1 MIDFLTHPHHRYT
14 QSFDWI
20 QEAIGLPIRIL
31 YGDEATLR
39 EYLPSLQ
46 TKPPPLL
53 ILFQLEHLAAWAS
66 CFCPVM
72 VFPMN
77 DLTRMTPDS
86 YLASLREV
94 EWISFSRGLHQRL
107 SGLGLSSRYLQYAPN
122 PDEFPE
128 VSWEKGAQAYFWERM
143 PAELDDRAVRQI
155 LRGLGVESLEVRR
168 LEDAL
173 FSSSKKTAK
182 EGAERSWQG
191 REEYLRSLAGFNVY
205 VAPRRHEGIGMA
217 FLEAMAMGM
226 CVVAENQPTANE
238 YILSGLNGILY
249 SGDREKIYPPR
260 RVEPAELAR
269 MGREARE
276 TIRRIHG
283 EWLAKKVEILQCVEG
298 LLQRRMKPRT
308 PPAGLLNL
316 PINFWQNQ
324 KGFWESFGSGDS
336 GIWRSG
342 AIEKKGRQARSV
354 GGRIRTLW
362 RHLKDAA
369 RPGNKAAGLDG
380 QPYSQSG

>member
-1 MIDFLTHPHHRYT
+1 MVDFLTHPHHRYT

-20 QEAIGLPIRIL
+20 QEAIGLPLRIL
-31 YGDEATLR
+31 HGDEATLR

-46 TKPPPLL
+46 KQPPKLL

-66 CFCPVM
+66 CFCPVL
-72 VFPMN
+72 VFPMH

-86 YLASLREV
+86 YLVPLREV
-94 EWISFSRGLHQRL
+94 EWISFSRSLHQRL

-122 PDEFPE
+122 PDGFPE
-128 VSWEKGAQAYFWERM
+128 VSWGQGAQAYFWERM

-173 FSSSKKTAK
+173 FSSSKKIEK

-191 REEYLRSLAGFNVY
+191 RGEYLRSLSKYNIY
-205 VAPRRHEGIGMA
+205 VAPRRHEGIGMT

-238 YILSGLNGILY
+238 YILSGGNGILY
-249 SGDREKIYPPR
+249 GGGRERIYPPR

-283 EWLAKKVEILQCVEG
+283 EWLAKKVEIGRCVEAM
-298 LLQRRMKPRT
+298 LQRRIEPKV

-316 PINFWQNQ
+316 TIDFWQDQ
-324 KGFWESFGSGDS
+324 AAFWESSAS
-336 GIWRSG
+336 AAPEIWRSG
-342 AIEKKGRQARSV
+342 AIEKKGRRARSV
-354 GGRIRTLW
+354 GGRIRMFW
-362 RHLKDAA
+362 RHLKAAA
-369 RPGNKAAGLDG
+369 RRGNEAVG
-380 QPYSQSG
+380 SGG

>member
-1 MIDFLTHPHHRYT
+1 MIDFLTHSHHRYT

-31 YGDEATLR
+31 YGDEATLL

-46 TKPPPLL
+46 KQPPKLL

-66 CFCPVM
+66 HFCPVL

-86 YLASLREV
+86 YLSFLREV
-94 EWISFSRGLHQRL
+94 EWISFSRALHQRL

-122 PDEFPE
+122 PDGFPE

-173 FSSSKKTAK
+173 FSSSKRTVK

-238 YILSGLNGILY
+238 YILSGQNGILY
-249 SGDREKIYPPR
+249 GGDQEKIYPPR
-260 RVEPAELAR
+260 QVESPEMAR

-276 TIRRIHG
+276 TIRLIHG
-283 EWLAKKVEILQCVEG
+283 EWIAKKVEIGRCIEA
-298 LLQRRMKPRT
+298 LLQRRMNPKA

-316 PINFWQNQ
+316 TINFWQDQ
-324 KGFWESFGSGDS
+324 KGFWESFGSEVPRV
-336 GIWRSG
+336 WRSG
-342 AIEKKGRQARSV
+342 VIEKKGRQARSV
-354 GGRIRTLW
+354 GGRMRTFW
-362 RHLKDAA
+362 RHLKVAA
-369 RPGNKAAGLDG
+369 RRGSEAMGSDG

>member
-20 QEAIGLPIRIL
+20 QQAIGHPMRIL
-31 YGDEATLR
+31 HGDKATLR

-46 TKPPPLL
+46 RQPPKLL
-53 ILFQLEHLAAWAS
+53 ILFQLENLAAWAS
-66 CFCPVM
+66 HFCPVL
-72 VFPMN
+72 VFPMH
-77 DLTRMTPDS
+77 DLTRMTPDA

-107 SGLGLSSRYLQYAPN
+107 SGLGLSSRHLQYAPDPN
-122 PDEFPE
+122 GFPE
-128 VSWEKGAQAYFWERM
+128 VSWQQGPRAYFWERM
-143 PAELDDRAVRQI
+143 PAELDDRAVRQT
-155 LRGLGVESLEVRR
+155 LGALGVESLEVRR

-173 FSSSKKTAK
+173 FSCGKKTAK

-191 REEYLRSLAGFNVY
+191 REAYLRSLAGFNVY

-226 CVVAENQPTANE
+226 CVVAENHPTANE
-238 YILSGLNGILY
+238 YILSGQNGILY
-249 SGDREKIYPPR
+249 GGDRERIYPPR
-260 RVEPAELAR
+260 QVELAELAR

-276 TIRRIHG
+276 TIRLIHG
-283 EWLAKKVEILQCVEG
+283 EWLTKKIEIGRCVEAM
-298 LLQRRMKPRT
+298 LQRRMEPKV

-316 PINFWQNQ
+316 TIDFWEDQ
-324 KGFWESFGSGDS
+324 KGFWQSFGSGDS

-354 GGRIRTLW
+354 SGRIRTFW
-362 RHLKDAA
+362 RHLKAAA
-369 RPGNKAAGLDG
+369 RQDNE
-380 QPYSQSG
+380 SGGV

>member
-20 QEAIGLPIRIL
+20 QEAIGLPMRIL

-46 TKPPPLL
+46 KQPPKLL

-66 CFCPVM
+66 CFCPVL
-72 VFPMN
+72 VFPMH
-77 DLTRMTPDS
+77 DLTRTTPDA

-94 EWISFSRGLHQRL
+94 EWISFSRNLHQRL
-107 SGLGLSSRYLQYAPN
+107 SGLGLSSRYLQYAPD
-122 PDEFPE
+122 PDGFPE
-128 VSWEKGAQAYFWERM
+128 VTWKEGARAYFWERM
-143 PAELDDRAVRQI
+143 PAELDDRAVQQI
-155 LRGLGVESLEVRR
+155 LMALGIESLEVRR
-168 LEDAL
+168 LEDAQ
-173 FSSSKKTAK
+173 FTSGKKTEK

-191 REEYLRSLAGFNVY
+191 RGEYLRSLAKYNIY

-226 CVVAENQPTANE
+226 CVVAENHPTANE
-238 YILSGLNGILY
+238 YILSGRNGILY
-249 SGDREKIYPPR
+249 GGGRERIYPPR

-283 EWLAKKVEILQCVEG
+283 EWFAKKVEIGRCVEA
-298 LLQRRMKPRT
+298 LLQRRIEPKS

-316 PINFWQNQ
+316 TIDFWQDQ
-324 KGFWESFGSGDS
+324 GGFWESFGSGALE
-336 GIWRSG
+336 IWRSG
-342 AIEKKGRQARSV
+342 AIEKKGRRARSV
-354 GGRIRTLW
+354 GGRIHTAW
-362 RHLKDAA
+362 RHLKAAA
-369 RPGNKAAGLDG
+369 RQDNE
-380 QPYSQSG
+380 SGGV

>member
-1 MIDFLTHPHHRYT
+1 VIDFLTHPHHRYT

-20 QEAIGLPIRIL
+20 EAAIGFPIRIFH
-31 YGDEATLR
+31 GNEATLR

-46 TKPPPLL
+46 KQPPKLL

-66 CFCPVM
+66 CFCPVL
-72 VFPMN
+72 VFPMH
-77 DLTRMTPDS
+77 DLTRTTPDA

-94 EWISFSRGLHQRL
+94 EWISFSRNLHQRL
-107 SGLGLSSRYLQYAPN
+107 SGLGLSSRYLQYAPD
-122 PDEFPE
+122 PSEYPQI
-128 VSWEKGAQAYFWERM
+128 SWEKGTRAYFWERM

-155 LRGLGVESLEVRR
+155 LMALGIESLEVRR
-168 LEDAL
+168 LEDAQ
-173 FSSSKKTAK
+173 FTSGKKTEK

-191 REEYLRSLAGFNVY
+191 RGEYLRSLSKYNIY

-226 CVVAENQPTANE
+226 CVVAENHPTANE
-238 YILSGLNGILY
+238 YILSGSNGILY
-249 SGDREKIYPPR
+249 GGGREGIYPPR

-283 EWLAKKVEILQCVEG
+283 EWLAKKVEMRRCVEA
-298 LLQRRMKPRT
+298 LLQRRIDPKS

-316 PINFWQNQ
+316 TIDFWQDQ
-324 KGFWESFGSGDS
+324 ERFWESFASGAP

-342 AIEKKGRQARSV
+342 AIEKKGRRARSV
-354 GGRIRTLW
+354 SGRIRTAW
-362 RHLKDAA
+362 RHLKAA
-369 RPGNKAAGLDG
+369 VRRGNEAVGSDG
-380 QPYSQSG
+380 